1 MSSVCK
7 IKKCQTVV
15 RAKGYCNKHLRR
27 YNKYGNAL
35 RYNKKRGGGHNK
47 LHDTCQI
54 EGCNK
59 VHQSRGFC
67 QMHLRRFY
75 LYNDPLKVM
84 RTGIKQDASGYVQI
98 RVVKGNG
105 KLGRYKYEHR
115 IVMEKMLGRE
125 LLPTESVHHKNG
137 IRNDNRPENLELWS
151 KGQPA
156 GQRVEDKVEY
166 ALEILRM
173 YAPEHLKKVKA
184 AS

>member
-1 MSSVCK
+1 
-7 IKKCQTVV
+7 
-15 RAKGYCNKHLRR
+15 
-27 YNKYGNAL
+27 
-35 RYNKKRGGGHNK
+35 
-47 LHDTCQI
+47 
-54 EGCNK
+54 
-59 VHQSRGFC
+59 
-67 QMHLRRFY
+67 MHLRRFY